1 MAAIDVL
8 GMVCDRLVEGM
19 MFHSDRA
26 DLCRYMGFE
35 RLTKLHEDGFHDDSA
50 SFRKVRRMCVERLDA
65 IPPQGRQERGH
76 SLDVWRG
83 KVRRSVTTEERRKCL
98 MEVMSDWVD
107 WEDGTA
113 DTFRTAAHRLW
124 DMGETALSERV
135 NKLADSTE
143 SELARASALHNRL
156 VATDWDATIA

>member
-1 MAAIDVL
+1 
-8 GMVCDRLVEGM
+8 
-19 MFHSDRA
+19 
-26 DLCRYMGFE
+26 
-35 RLTKLHEDGFHDDSA
+35 
-50 SFRKVRRMCVERLDA
+50 
-65 IPPQGRQERGH
+65 
-76 SLDVWRG
+76 
-83 KVRRSVTTEERRKCL
+83 